1 MITRSPVTPL
11 LTAMT
16 LYCGAFGTGMAE
28 QPAVN
33 AHTPVENGAEYNSR
47 LWRIEGDGEHGS
59 HPVSWLFGTLHVE
72 NPEILKLADPLVFYL
87 DETEQLILEVDTT
100 ALTRRSYEKHLF
112 LEDDKSLREIIGIEL
127 FERTLNALAKNGMT
141 AGALDRY
148 RPFAPILALA
158 SPESRTGLFLD
169 EKIRRLA
176 SVRNKEITGIE
187 TLTEQM
193 SILGNMSEQDQIAL
207 LDYAVQTH
215 ADFDSDLQ
223 KLVDIYRQGDV
234 GELLESSR
242 KQMNPPDPLLAARFE
257 KRLLFDRNQVMVERL
272 LPMLKEKSSFI
283 AIGAAHLA
291 GKHGVI
297 ALLRQQGYRV
307 LAVPNP

>member
-1 MITRSPVTPL
+1 MITRSPLARL
-11 LTAMT
+11 LTAVT
-16 LYCGAFGTGMAE
+16 LCCGSFQSATAE
-28 QPAVN
+28 TSTVN
-33 AHTPVENGAEYNSR
+33 ALTHADNEVEYKSR
-47 LWRIEGDGEHGS
+47 LWRIEASGEHGS
-59 HPVSWLFGTLHVE
+59 RPVSWLFGTLHVE
-72 NPEILKLADPLVFYL
+72 NPEVLKLADPLAFYL
-87 DETEQLILEVDTT
+87 DETDQLVLEVDTT
-100 ALTRRSYEKHLF
+100 ALTRRSYEEHLF
-112 LEDDKSLREIIGIEL
+112 LEDDKSLRAIIGIEL

-141 AGALDRY
+141 ADALDRY

-187 TLTEQM
+187 TLAEQM
-193 SILGNMSEQDQIAL
+193 GILANMSLQDQIAL

-223 KLVDIYRQGDV
+223 QLVDIYRQGDV
-234 GELLESSR
+234 GSLLELSR

-257 KRLLFDRNQVMVERL
+257 KRLLFDRNRIMVARL
-272 LPMLKEKSSFI
+272 VPILKDKSSFI

-291 GKHGVI
+291 GKEGVI
-297 ALLRQQGYRV
+297 ALLRQQGFRV